1 MDLFTWLEETP
12 LAITVGE
19 SLWVY
24 PFLLSLHVTGLA
36 ILVGIFAML
45 DLRLLGSFGQI
56 RIGSLLPVIR
66 FAWIGLAINALSGA
80 LLFTSQASYFVT
92 SAPFL
97 LKISMIV
104 IGAALAVVIQR
115 RLREARDESSGE
127 WTISGGTKAVAV
139 LSLAMWLGAIIAGRL
154 IAYL

>member
-1 MDLFTWLEETP
+1 MEILYWLEETP
-12 LAITVGE
+12 LAIMVGE

-24 PFLLSLHVTGLA
+24 PFLLSLHVVGLA
-36 ILVGIFAML
+36 TLVGIFAML

-66 FAWIGLAINALSGA
+66 FAWFGLVVNAVSGA

-92 SAPFL
+92 SIPFL
-97 LKISMIV
+97 LKISMIFV
-104 IGAALAVVIQR
+104 GAILAVIIQR
-115 RLREARDESSGE
+115 RLREAQNESSGE
-127 WTISGGTKAVAV
+127 WEISGGTRIVAV
-139 LSLAMWLGAIIAGRL
+139 LSLMMWLGAIIAGRL